1 MVTGDDTAT
10 RAWTSLYAFVEAQGR
25 RAELAEAL
33 GFSLGGGRGK
43 VLTRLG
49 GGPRTLRDIA
59 ADIGVDAPYATVIV
73 DKLES
78 HGLVERRPHPDDRR
92 RKLVALTDA
101 GREALTTV
109 EAILRRPPAAMGR
122 LTAAQQQTLLDL
134 LTELTDDS

>member
-1 MVTGDDTAT
+1 MTGDDTAT
-10 RAWTSLYAFVEAQGR
+10 RAWTMLYDFVEAQGR
-25 RAELAEAL
+25 RAEMAEAL

-49 GGPRTLRDIA
+49 EGPRTLRDIA
-59 ADIGVDAPYATVIV
+59 ADIGVDAPYATVVV

-101 GREALTTV
+101 GQDALAAV
-109 EAILRRPPAAMGR
+109 ERILHRPPAAMVR
-122 LTAAQQQTLLDL
+122 LSQTQRQSLLDL
-134 LTELTDDS
+134 LTGLTDDS

>member
-1 MVTGDDTAT
+1 MVSDADVAT
-10 RAWTSLYAFVEAQGR
+10 RAWTALYAFVEAQGR
-25 RAELAEAL
+25 HAELAEEL

-49 GGPRTLRDIA
+49 EGPRSLRDIA

-101 GREALTTV
+101 GQDALAAV
-109 EAILRRPPAAMGR
+109 DQILRRPPDAMNR
-122 LTAAQQQTLLDL
+122 LSERQRQILLDL
-134 LTELTDDS
+134 VTELTADT

>member
-1 MVTGDDTAT
+1 MTGDDTAT

-25 RAELAEAL
+25 RAELDEAL

-49 GGPRTLRDIA
+49 EGPRTLRDIA

-92 RKLVALTDA
+92 RKLVALSDT

-109 EAILRRPPAAMGR
+109 EVILRRPPAAMDR
-122 LTAAQQQTLLDL
+122 LSEEQRQSLLAL
-134 LTELTDDS
+134 LTELTADGD